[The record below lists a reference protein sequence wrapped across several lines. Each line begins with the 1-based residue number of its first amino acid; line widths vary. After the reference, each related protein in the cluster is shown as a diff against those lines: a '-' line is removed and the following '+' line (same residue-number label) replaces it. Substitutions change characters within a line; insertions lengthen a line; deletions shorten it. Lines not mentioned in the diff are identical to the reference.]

1 MSLGGVPAKIRG
13 LIQNILCRKPSQQHG
28 KAPRSA
34 ENITTPSPRHNR
46 PEKYP
51 FTQWVAY
58 GSPRYGL
65 APNNPVV
72 EFVNE
77 KTGKRTTIIDKNRRI
92 ARFPGIEDEEKIQNR
107 INEGSLS
114 PTNSFGVRFYEAEKG
129 CYEMVWEVQPD
140 GRFWEDEDGF
150 GASPDDEIKLS
161 AIIDQDGQFITPFRL
176 YNAGGKRVEKSSSR
190 PRGKGRMDEGSQLL

>member
-1 MSLGGVPAKIRG
+1 MPLGGALEKIRT
-13 LIQNILCRKPSQQHG
+13 LIQKALGRKPSQKPG
-28 KAPRSA
+28 RA
-34 ENITTPSPRHNR
+34 ITTPPPRR
-46 PEKYP
+46 SQPEKYP

-58 GSPRYGL
+58 GNPRYGI
-65 APNNPVV
+65 APNEPVV

-92 ARFPGIEDEEKIQNR
+92 VHFPGIENEEKIQDM

-114 PTNSFGVRFYEAEKG
+114 PSNSFGVRFREAENG
-129 CYEMVWEVQPD
+129 CYEMVWVVQPD

-150 GASPDDEIKLS
+150 GAPPDDEIKLS

-176 YNAGGKRVEKSSSR
+176 YNAGGKRVEK
-190 PRGKGRMDEGSQLL
+190 KQ